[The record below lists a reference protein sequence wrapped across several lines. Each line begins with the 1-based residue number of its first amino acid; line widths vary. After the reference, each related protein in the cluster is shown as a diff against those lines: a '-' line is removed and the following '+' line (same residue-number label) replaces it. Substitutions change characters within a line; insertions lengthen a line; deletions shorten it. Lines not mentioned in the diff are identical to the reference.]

1 MKIKTTAATA
11 LFAVLSTATAQ
22 QIPSFPSGAGGQPTG
37 NLVAADAG
45 NTGYYL
51 LPNGDLIGPDGKPVP
66 MGADGQP
73 IGFGSTTGAQGQMP
87 STRAMDQRSRVSPGA
102 GMELGSP
109 FSERVGVEINRQ
121 PEVVY
126 NPDGTVT
133 VKPLKDMADP
143 FAVAEELVV
152 PLTPEQIRRAK
163 RVYQENMKAQ
173 SMPFHGNMPAPI
185 SSQVTLDLS
194 PNATPPVVRVIPG
207 SGSVVSFRDITGA
220 AWPVVSYK
228 SFNGTDFT
236 VSQPIAGSNM
246 ITVAANKNY
255 SVGNIAVVLQNHPSP
270 ILLSTLS
277 TQAKEIDAKLDVQI
291 PIMGPQAKQ
300 SGIPTRNPT
309 GKDLIDALY
318 GILPEGSKEMEV
330 AGARAKAWLT
340 NGGELIITGALQI
353 VSPSPLERTGM
364 GDGFYAYRMQQTR
377 VILATQNGTE
387 RKIVLKERR

>member
-1 MKIKTTAATA
+1 MNNKLIVAATLLA
-11 LFAVLSTATAQ
+11 AASTTFAQ
-22 QIPSFPSGAGGQPTG
+22 QIPSFPGGVAGTPTG
-37 NLVAADAG
+37 TGGASLDAPTG
-45 NTGYYL
+45 GYYL
-51 LPNGDLIGPDGKPVP
+51 LPNGDLIGPDGQPVP
-66 MGADGQP
+66 LGADGRP
-73 IGFGSTTGAQGQMP
+73 VGFGSSTPQPQ
-87 STRAMDQRSRVSPGA
+87 STRAMDQRSRVSPAA
-102 GMELGSP
+102 GMEVGGV
-109 FSERVGVEINRQ
+109 FSERVGAEINRQ
-121 PEVVY
+121 PDVVY

-143 FAVAEELVV
+143 FAVAEEIVV

-173 SMPFHGNMPAPI
+173 AMPFHGNMPAPV

-255 SVGNIAVVLQNHPSP
+255 SVGNIAVVLQDHSSP

-277 TQAKEIDAKLDVQI
+277 TQAKEIDAKLDIQI
-291 PIMGPQAKQ
+291 PAMGPKAKQ
-300 SGIPTRNPT
+300 SAIPTRNPT

-318 GILPEGSKEMEV
+318 GLLPDGSKEMEV
-330 AGARAKAWLT
+330 SGARAKAWLT
-340 NGGELIITGALQI
+340 NSGELIITGALQI
-353 VSPSPLERTGM
+353 VSPSPIERTGM
-364 GDGFYAYRMQQTR
+364 GDGYYAYRMQQTR